1 MKNRGLKTMEIHNKM
16 NEIEKTRNGFRE
28 MKSYNK
34 MNESEK

>member
-1 MKNRGLKTMEIHNKM
+1 MEIRNKM